1 MKEKQK
7 ERDVVVETVAR
18 VIIPFI
24 QLFALYVI
32 IHGTGGPGGGF
43 QGGVV
48 FASAFILYVI
58 AFSLAGGRE
67 RFPESANTIFS
78 SLGLYIYAG
87 IGLLT
92 IIFSLGAAQ
101 YLNYGFIP
109 FTSHFEENRALGMDF
124 VEIGIG
130 ITVMAIIASIFFD
143 LAQKER
149 NRKEE
154 EEKEESR
161 SWSGSSQKS
170 SQSTTTGSS
179 SSS

>member
-1 MKEKQK
+1 VKRIEG
-7 ERDVVVETVAR
+7 ERDVIVETVAR
-18 VIIPFI
+18 VMIPFV

-58 AFSLAGGRE
+58 AFNLAGGRE
-67 RFPESANTIFS
+67 KFPESANTIFS

-87 IGLLT
+87 IGLLA

-109 FTSHFEENRALGMDF
+109 FTYHFEENRALGMDF
-124 VEIGIG
+124 VEMGIG
-130 ITVMAIIASIFFD
+130 ITVMAITASIFFD
-143 LAQKER
+143 LSQKDEKESE
-149 NRKEE
+149 KEE
-154 EEKEESR
+154 EESK
-161 SWSGSSQKS
+161 
-170 SQSTTTGSS
+170 
-179 SSS
+179 

>member
-1 MKEKQK
+1 MKERQR
-7 ERDVVVETVAR
+7 ERNVVVETVAR
-18 VIIPFI
+18 VMIPFV

-48 FASAFILYVI
+48 FASAFILYTV
-58 AFSLAGGRE
+58 AFNLAGVKK

-87 IGLLT
+87 IGLLA
-92 IIFSLGAAQ
+92 IIFSLGVGQ

-124 VEIGIG
+124 VEMGIG
-130 ITVMAIIASIFFD
+130 ITVMAIIVSIFFD
-143 LAQKER
+143 LAQKDE
-149 NRKEE
+149 KGSEE
-154 EEKEESR
+154 EEGEESR
-161 SWSGSSQKS
+161 
-170 SQSTTTGSS
+170 
-179 SSS
+179 

>member
-1 MKEKQK
+1 MKEGQQ
-7 ERDVVVETVAR
+7 ESNIVVETVAR
-18 VIIPFI
+18 VMIPFI

-32 IHGTGGPGGGF
+32 IHGALGPGGGF

-48 FASAFILYVI
+48 FASGFILNVI
-58 AFSLAGGRE
+58 AFNLASGRE
-67 RFPESANTIFS
+67 RLLESINTILS

-87 IGLLT
+87 IGLLA
-92 IIFSLGAAQ
+92 IIFSLGGAQ

-149 NRKEE
+149 NGKEE
-154 EEKEESR
+154 EGE
-161 SWSGSSQKS
+161 G
-170 SQSTTTGSS
+170 
-179 SSS
+179 

>member
-1 MKEKQK
+1 MKRKEG
-7 ERDVVVETVAR
+7 ERDVIVETVTR
-18 VIIPFI
+18 IMIPFI

-32 IHGTGGPGGGF
+32 IHGAGGPGGGF

-58 AFSLAGGRE
+58 AFNLAGGRE
-67 RFPESANTIFS
+67 RFPEAANTFFS
-78 SLGLYIYAG
+78 SIGLYIYAG
-87 IGLLT
+87 IGILA

-124 VEIGIG
+124 VEMGIG
-130 ITVMAIIASIFFD
+130 ITVMAITASIFFD

-149 NRKEE
+149 NGKEE
-154 EEKEESR
+154 E
-161 SWSGSSQKS
+161 G
-170 SQSTTTGSS
+170 G
-179 SSS
+179 

>member
-1 MKEKQK
+1 MKEKES
-7 ERDVVVETVAR
+7 ERNVVVETVAR
-18 VIIPFI
+18 VMIPFI

-32 IHGTGGPGGGF
+32 IHGAGGPGGGF

-58 AFSLAGGRE
+58 AFNLAGGRE

-78 SLGLYIYAG
+78 SIGLYIYAG
-87 IGLLT
+87 IGLLA

-124 VEIGIG
+124 VEMGIG
-130 ITVMAIIASIFFD
+130 ITVMAITASIFFD

-149 NRKEE
+149 NEKEE
-154 EEKEESR
+154 EGEGSR
-161 SWSGSSQKS
+161 SWNGSSQKS
-170 SQSTTTGSS
+170 SQNTTTGSS